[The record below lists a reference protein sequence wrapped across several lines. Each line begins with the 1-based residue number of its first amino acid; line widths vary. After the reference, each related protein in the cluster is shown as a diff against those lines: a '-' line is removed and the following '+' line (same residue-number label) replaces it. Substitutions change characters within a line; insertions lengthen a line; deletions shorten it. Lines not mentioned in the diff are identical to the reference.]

1 MSAAKHIKHALVERD
16 MKQKDLAKLLN
27 VTTATVSKMI
37 KTDNIGYNKAEEIA
51 EILGY
56 EIIWQKLENKKET
69 ISQNVNNQNG
79 FIGNI
84 TQNSN
89 IK

>member
-16 MKQKDLAKLLN
+16 LKQKDLAKMLN

-37 KTDNIGYNKAEEIA
+37 KNDNMGYNKAEEIA

-56 EIIWQKLENKKET
+56 EIIWKKIENRDV

-84 TQNSN
+84 TQNN
-89 IK
+89 GIK